1 MCYDFKEISVLYK
14 EIKQIVLLAENVNDK
29 KEVILSSINEM
40 RNAFDHLMRC
50 YDEENIE
57 KCNKQIE
64 KSKGHLFRAGYD
76 AYELL
81 AIETIKN
88 IKLNFKNY
96 TPDIILQ
103 VFPNYYNEIVF
114 LIDDFEKNLAK
125 VRGNKKIGYD
135 FYDEDGEINSKK
147 IEEAFNNYENIVTKL
162 LDLKDDITKKI
173 PALEK
178 AKKEMKK
185 TKFKEIIIASIVSAI
200 FGAIISLIIT
210 K

>member
-1 MCYDFKEISVLYK
+1 MCYDFKEISFLYK
-14 EIKQIVLLAENVNDK
+14 EVKQIVLLAENINEK

-76 AYELL
+76 SYELI
-81 AIETIKN
+81 AIETIKD
-88 IKLNFKNY
+88 IKLKFQNY
-96 TPDIILQ
+96 SPDVILQ
-103 VFPNYYNEIVF
+103 VFPNYYNEIVI
-114 LIDDFEKNLAK
+114 LIDEFEKNLAK
-125 VRGNKKIGYD
+125 VRSNKKIGYD
-135 FYDEDGEINSKK
+135 FYDENGEINTEK
-147 IEEAFNNYENIVTKL
+147 IEEAFSDYESIVTKL
-162 LDLKDDITKKI
+162 LDLKDEVTKKI
-173 PALEK
+173 PSLEK
-178 AKKEMKK
+178 AKKEIKQ

>member
-1 MCYDFKEISVLYK
+1 MCYEFKEIALLYK
-14 EIKQIVLLAENVNDK
+14 EIKKIVLLAENINEK
-29 KEVILSSINEM
+29 QEVILSSINEM

-50 YDEENIE
+50 YDNEDINLC
-57 KCNKQIE
+57 KKQIE

-76 AYELL
+76 AYELI

-114 LIDDFEKNLAK
+114 LIDNFEKNLANI
-125 VRGNKKIGYD
+125 RGNKKIGYD

-178 AKKEMKK
+178 AKKEIKQTK
-185 TKFKEIIIASIVSAI
+185 TKDIIVASIVSAI
-200 FGAIISLIIT
+200 IGAIISKFI
-210 K
+210 